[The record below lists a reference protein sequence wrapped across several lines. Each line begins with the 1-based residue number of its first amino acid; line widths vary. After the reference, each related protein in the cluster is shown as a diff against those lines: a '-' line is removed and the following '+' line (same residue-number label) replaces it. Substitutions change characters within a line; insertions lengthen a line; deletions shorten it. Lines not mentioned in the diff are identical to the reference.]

1 MRGNLDIIEPGRA
14 GQVPEGA
21 WIYAQSVVD
30 TLREPLLILDADQ
43 RIISA
48 NRSFYQ
54 TFQVRREE
62 TEGCLIYE
70 LGGHQW

>member
-1 MRGNLDIIEPGRA
+1 MRGNHHITEPGRA
-14 GQVPEGA
+14 AQPLEKR
-21 WIYAQSVVD
+21 WIYAQSIVD
-30 TLREPLLILDADQ
+30 TLREPLLVLDAAQ

-62 TEGCLIYE
+62 TEGCRFRKF
-70 LGGHQW
+70 